1 MNHRCFF
8 KSSNGL
14 LLVSL
19 LLAACTSA
27 CAAHR
32 IATGPVVRDSE
43 VEGVR
48 PPVDLGG
55 LMIRMGKDPVIGL
68 DHYDGD
74 QLFALG
80 LEAFEGEQFDVSAY
94 IFSHLL
100 EVFPEHSD
108 RVPASWNLALSL
120 EKVGRIAEAIVGFEG
135 YVALVAP
142 SDGEEAAQGRL
153 RIATLLQREGRYSEI
168 LQVLDTPSAF
178 VGYEDYE
185 IWEMRALRAIAKGAS
200 GEFRWAEGELNRLR
214 MEIKRSTRKT
224 GDRSPYQAAMV
235 WYLAGALDRLHAASV
250 LLDSVDDIE
259 QLDQAIGEKADL
271 LLMARRRFK
280 RAIEHGEPTWSGP
293 AAFAL
298 GAVYRDFRRD
308 MLEAPVPT
316 GLSEE
321 QFLVYERLVQ
331 QRTQEFLDAAVKD
344 YRAIL
349 AAASG
354 WRLEAPWVAALEE
367 ALRVCEEQLAAGS
380 VPDSPAGPQ
389 GSPPASEG

>member
-1 MNHRCFF
+1 MHLRFSLKNSTR
-8 KSSNGL
+8 L
-14 LLVSL
+14 LTVSL
-19 LLAACTSA
+19 FLVVCASG

-32 IATGPVVRDSE
+32 IATGPVIRDSE
-43 VEGVR
+43 VEGAK
-48 PPVDLGG
+48 PAVDLGG
-55 LMIRMGKDPVIGL
+55 LLIRMGKDPVIGL

-80 LEAFEGEQFDVSAY
+80 LEAFEGEKFDVAAY

-100 EVFPEHSD
+100 EVFPGHPD
-108 RVPASWNLALSL
+108 RVSACWNLALSL
-120 EKVGRIAEAIVGFEG
+120 EKVGRITEAIVGFER

-153 RIATLLQREGRYSEI
+153 RIATLLQREGRYPEI

-185 IWEMRALRAIAKGAS
+185 IWELRALRAIAKGAS

-214 MEIKRSTRKT
+214 MEIKRSARKT

-250 LLDSVDDIE
+250 MLDSVDDIE
-259 QLDQAIGEKADL
+259 QLDQAIGDKADL
-271 LLMARRRFK
+271 LLVARRRFK

-293 AAFAL
+293 AALAL
-298 GAVYRDFRRD
+298 GAVYRDFRHD

-316 GLSEE
+316 DLSED
-321 QFLVYERLVQ
+321 QFLVYERLVR

-349 AAASG
+349 AAAPE
-354 WRLEAPWVAALEE
+354 WRLEPSWIAALEE
-367 ALRVCEEQLAAGS
+367 ALRSCEEELAASS
-380 VPDSPAGPQ
+380 VPSSPEGPQ
-389 GSPPASEG
+389 ERPPANEG